1 MQHASSFIS
10 IGFMGMTGGGQDS
23 DCGMSA
29 VGGKRGY
36 FYKYLFLF
44 IIL

>member
-10 IGFMGMTGGGQDS
+10 IGFMGMTGGVRDS
-23 DCGMSA
+23 DSGMFA

-36 FYKYLFLF
+36 FYKYLFLL